1 MSSRNFKY
9 SNRQKKLDEKMLSK
23 KTMYGR
29 TWKKKKLKYD
39 LKHLDL
45 FVYISS
51 SNVWFRNVYI
61 VAKLF
66 AIVTIQQQQQQK
78 MMNNNSNYEAGTATL
93 DLNGLGKKV
102 VYSKYMTRKDHY

>member
-39 LKHLDL
+39 LK
-45 FVYISS
+45 
-51 SNVWFRNVYI
+51 
-61 VAKLF
+61 
-66 AIVTIQQQQQQK
+66 
-78 MMNNNSNYEAGTATL
+78 
-93 DLNGLGKKV
+93 
-102 VYSKYMTRKDHY
+102 